1 MFMKLKAIL
10 LLLSIFVGVN
20 LYAQTANDSL
30 PYLQHPELPAFRL
43 QMMDSTTVLNTYNIK
58 QGKKTVLMLF
68 SPDCE
73 HCQHM
78 ADSMRNHMEEMQD
91 VQIYMFSFMDLYQIK
106 NFAAKY
112 KLNRYKNITF
122 GKDVDFFFAGFYKL
136 TSVPGIAI
144 YDKKKK
150 FVKLF
155 NGGAKIEDLLAA
167 IKD

>member
-1 MFMKLKAIL
+1 MV
-10 LLLSIFVGVN
+10 SIN
-20 LYAQTANDSL
+20 LHAQSAGDSL
-30 PYLQHPELPAFRL
+30 PYLQHPELPAFRI
-43 QMMDSTTVLNTYNIK
+43 QMLDSSTMFNTFNIK
-58 QGKKTVLMLF
+58 AGKKTVLMLF

-106 NFAAKY
+106 HFAAKY

-122 GKDVDFFFAGFYKL
+122 GKDIDFFFAGFYSL

-144 YDKKKK
+144 YDKKKR

-167 IKD
+167 LKTK

>member
-1 MFMKLKAIL
+1 MKLKFVLL
-10 LLLSIFVGVN
+10 LLLSMVSIN
-20 LYAQTANDSL
+20 LHAQSAGDSL
-30 PYLQHPELPAFRL
+30 PYLQHPELPAFRI
-43 QMMDSTTVLNTYNIK
+43 QMLDSSTMFNTFNIK
-58 QGKKTVLMLF
+58 AGKKTVLMLF

-106 NFAAKY
+106 HFAAKY

-122 GKDVDFFFAGFYKL
+122 GKDIDFFFAGFYKL

-144 YDKKKK
+144 YDKKKR

>member
-1 MFMKLKAIL
+1 MKLKFVLL
-10 LLLSIFVGVN
+10 LLLSIVTNN
-20 LYAQTANDSL
+20 LRAQSTNDSL
-30 PYLQHPELPAFRL
+30 PYLQHPELPAFRI
-43 QMMDSTTVLNTYNIK
+43 QMLDSSTMFNTFNIK
-58 QGKKTVLMLF
+58 AGKKTVLMLF

-78 ADSMRNHMEEMQD
+78 ADSMKNHMEEMQD

-106 NFAAKY
+106 QFAAKY

-155 NGGAKIEDLLAA
+155 NGGAKIGDVLAA